1 MADAAASSVLRN
13 VGEAA
18 ISALCIAVAI
28 VPIGEMVFAIVSE
41 AFIVVVTKFRKAEF
55 HW

>member
-13 VGEAA
+13 VGAAA
-18 ISALCIAVAI
+18 ISALCIAVTMA
-28 VPIGEMVFAIVSE
+28 PIGGIVFAIVSE
-41 AFIVVVTKFRKAEF
+41 ISLVAVTKLRKVVF